1 MGYERQ
7 HTDGVTLEE
16 CEVLVDGVNLMTAE
30 NLDWKVAQDKKML
43 YGPGGK
49 GKAHGRVRGPKK
61 YELNFDC
68 KALNQAILI
77 RPEDFDGLPTGDVTK
92 FTLNGTEYEDL
103 MDLRNVTI
111 VFIYPEQDGRR
122 IKRTF
127 KGFEFHEDSGS
138 MSIDDAEGRK
148 LSGAAIS
155 AEGLI

>member
-1 MGYERQ
+1 MGLEREP
-7 HTDGVTLEE
+7 TDGVTLEE
-16 CEVLVDGVNLMTAE
+16 CEVLVDGVNLFTAE

-61 YELNFDC
+61 FEVSFDC
-68 KALNQAILI
+68 KAVNQALLI
-77 RPEDFDGLPTGDVTK
+77 RPEDFDGGQGYVTK
-92 FTLNGTEYEDL
+92 FTLNGTEYDDL

-111 VFIYPEQDGRR
+111 VFIYPEQDGSR

-127 KGFEFHEDSGS
+127 KGFEFAEDSGS

-148 LSGAAIS
+148 LSGEAIEG
-155 AEGLI
+155 EGLI